1 MESVNSLFSVSK
13 TSENQN
19 INLVVDVD
27 KSLEIETLSQKKIDN
42 TFTNIDEICNN
53 VINSSNQPQ
62 SFDNFFE
69 NPIRDDSE
77 EDFIEEVVKEN
88 VIEEAVIEEA
98 VKNEED
104 NHNDDMSVLSLD
116 STVDDKNSKE
126 SLTKE
131 KEEPKKK
138 RAYKPRKKN

>member
-27 KSLEIETLSQKKIDN
+27 KSLEIETLSQQKIDN

-53 VINSSNQPQ
+53 VINNSNQPQ

-77 EDFIEEVVKEN
+77 ENFIEENIV
-88 VIEEAVIEEA
+88 EEA
-98 VKNEED
+98 VKEFI
-104 NHNDDMSVLSLD
+104 
-116 STVDDKNSKE
+116 KE
-126 SLTKE
+126 
-131 KEEPKKK
+131 
-138 RAYKPRKKN
+138 NV

>member
-1 MESVNSLFSVSK
+1 M
-13 TSENQN
+13 
-19 INLVVDVD
+19 
-27 KSLEIETLSQKKIDN
+27 
-42 TFTNIDEICNN
+42 
-53 VINSSNQPQ
+53 SN
-62 SFDNFFE
+62 FVEDNFVEVMKE
-69 NPIRDDSE
+69 NIG
-77 EDFIEEVVKEN
+77 EVVEEN
-88 VIEEAVIEEA
+88 VEENM
-98 VKNEED
+98 KNEED

>member
-1 MESVNSLFSVSK
+1 
-13 TSENQN
+13 
-19 INLVVDVD
+19 VD
-27 KSLEIETLSQKKIDN
+27 KSLGIETLSQQKIDN

-77 EDFIEEVVKEN
+77 EDFIEEVVVEEAVKEIIEENVIEEVVKEN

-98 VKNEED
+98 VIEEIVKNEED

-116 STVDDKNSKE
+116 SAVDDKTS
-126 SLTKE
+126 KE